1 MLSTAIS
8 FSNVVAKL
16 FELRR
21 NISNKSQRKAKKDLQ
36 EATARKQ
43 FEYVYAPLRA
53 LLLEI
58 HITTGQAILFPYLSM
73 RIKRAMGLFV
83 YGKYRQAFTAIV
95 DNGKTELSGEVE
107 FGPFWTAPLRL
118 ETFQRE

>member
-58 HITTGQAILFPYLSM
+58 HITTGQAILWSHCQIV
-73 RIKRAMGLFV
+73 RK
-83 YGKYRQAFTAIV
+83 KNQAVTR
-95 DNGKTELSGEVE
+95 TS
-107 FGPFWTAPLRL
+107 
-118 ETFQRE
+118 